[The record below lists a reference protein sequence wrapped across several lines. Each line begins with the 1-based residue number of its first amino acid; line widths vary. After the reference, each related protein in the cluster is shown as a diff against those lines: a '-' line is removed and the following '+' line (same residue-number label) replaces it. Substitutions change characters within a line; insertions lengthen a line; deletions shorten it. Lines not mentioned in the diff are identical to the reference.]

1 MMQKGHEK
9 CPKKQR
15 NVGETEENESGVG
28 EIL

>member
-9 CPKKQR
+9 CPKQR